1 MNYSKLI
8 KIFSLS
14 FIFTLSLAIGVSAQQ
29 LPQQQQQPV
38 TEDFSDEEIE
48 KFVKI
53 NQEIM
58 PLQEEMQGRMM
69 ETIEETGLEVDRFN
83 QLAQAMQQGNI
94 KDVSD
99 DPQEIAKFN
108 EAGQKV
114 MEMNQEMGAEYQ
126 KRMTAHQMDPERF
139 QQIMMAYQQSE
150 NVRNKVDSMMDEDN
164 Q

>member
-1 MNYSKLI
+1 MIHSKLF

-14 FIFTLSLAIGVSAQQ
+14 FIFTLALAVGVSAQQ
-29 LPQQQQQPV
+29 LPQQQQQQV

-58 PLQEEMQGRMM
+58 PIQEQMQGRMM
-69 ETIEETGLEVDRFN
+69 ETIEETGLDVERFN

-108 EAGQKV
+108 QAGQKV
-114 MEMNQEMGAEYQ
+114 MEMNQEIGAEYQ
-126 KRMTAHQMDPERF
+126 KRMTAHKMDPERF
-139 QQIMMAYQQSE
+139 QQIMIAYQQSE
-150 NVRNKVDSMMDEDN
+150 KVRNKVDSMMDDQN
-164 Q
+164 

>member
-1 MNYSKLI
+1 MIHSKVF

-14 FIFTLSLAIGVSAQQ
+14 FILTLALAVGVSAQQ
-29 LPQQQQQPV
+29 LPQQQQQV

-58 PLQEEMQGRMM
+58 PIQEQMQGRMM
-69 ETIEETGLEVDRFN
+69 ETIEETGLDVNRFN
-83 QLAQAMQQGNI
+83 ELAQAMQQGNI
-94 KDVSD
+94 KEASE

-150 NVRNKVDSMMDEDN
+150 NVRNKVDRLMDDEN
-164 Q
+164 

>member
-1 MNYSKLI
+1 MNHSKFI

-14 FIFTLSLAIGVSAQQ
+14 FIFSLALAVGVSAQQ
-29 LPQQQQQPV
+29 LPQQQQQQV

-58 PLQEEMQGRMM
+58 PIQEQMQGRMM
-69 ETIEETGLEVDRFN
+69 ETIEESGLEVERFN

-108 EAGQKV
+108 QAGQKV
-114 MEMNQEMGAEYQ
+114 MEMNQEIGEEYQ
-126 KRMTAHQMDPERF
+126 KKMTAHKMDPERF
-139 QQIMMAYQQSE
+139 QQIMIAYQQSE
-150 NVRNKVDSMMDEDN
+150 KVRSKVDSMMEDN
-164 Q
+164 N